1 MGQSNRHVSVL
12 IFVRYVIRPVKRL
25 ELIHERVES
34 LLCPDLD
41 ALLHPD
47 SPVRSSLIL
56 LFFKPYTVHHSS
68 TCPSDKIT
76 LHGVIKP
83 LPLSTTASQDTVWV
97 GIVGSDRGLRYSF
110 AR

>member
-47 SPVRSSLIL
+47 SPVRSSLITS
-56 LFFKPYTVHHSS
+56 LFQTLYSQPFLDMPLRQNNPPWRNKTSS
-68 TCPSDKIT
+68 TKYHSFP
-76 LHGVIKP
+76 G
-83 LPLSTTASQDTVWV
+83 
-97 GIVGSDRGLRYSF
+97 YSLEG
-110 AR
+110 A